1 MFYGLNRFIKKILPK
16 GLFYRALLIVAVP
29 VILLQLI
36 ITFVFFDSLWIK
48 TNKGMTRALVNEIT
62 TFIEVYNDEIYD
74 KEVIYD
80 LSDAVEI
87 VKKISTVKF
96 DETVDLAINL
106 NVDPRHAEENIR
118 ISTSLPNGTGK
129 KVVLLVLAQGPKVQE
144 ALDAGA
150 DYCGNKD
157 YLDKIKGGWVDV
169 DKIIATPDM
178 MAELGKLGKILGPKG
193 LMPNPKSG
201 TVTMD
206 VAKAVADQK
215 AGMVELRVEKTGIVH
230 TVCGKVSF
238 DSSALIENISVIY
251 NSLLKSRPPSVKG
264 QYFVKMSM
272 SSTMG
277 PGVKININSIG

>member
-1 MFYGLNRFIKKILPK
+1 VAKIKQKS
-16 GLFYRALLIVAVP
+16 
-29 VILLQLI
+29 
-36 ITFVFFDSLWIK
+36 FD
-48 TNKGMTRALVNEIT
+48 E
-62 TFIEVYNDEIYD
+62 FYD

-157 YLDKIKGGWVDV
+157 YLDKIKAGWVDV

-238 DSSALIENISVIY
+238 DNSALIENISVIY

>member
-1 MFYGLNRFIKKILPK
+1 MAKIKQKS
-16 GLFYRALLIVAVP
+16 
-29 VILLQLI
+29 
-36 ITFVFFDSLWIK
+36 FDK
-48 TNKGMTRALVNEIT
+48 
-62 TFIEVYNDEIYD
+62 FYD
-74 KEVIYD
+74 KEVNYD
-80 LSDAVEI
+80 LAEAVEL
-87 VKKISTVKF
+87 VKKMSSVKF
-96 DETVDLAINL
+96 DETVELAINL

-157 YLDKIKGGWVDV
+157 YLDKIKAGWVDV

-206 VAKAVADQK
+206 VAKAVSDQK
-215 AGMVELRVEKTGIVH
+215 AGMVELRVEKTGIIH
-230 TVCGKVSF
+230 TVCGKISF
-238 DSSALIENISVIY
+238 DSSALIENIVVIY
-251 NSLLKSRPPSVKG
+251 NSLLKSRPPTVKG

-277 PGVKININSIG
+277 PGVKININSIR

>member
-1 MFYGLNRFIKKILPK
+1 MAKIKQKS
-16 GLFYRALLIVAVP
+16 
-29 VILLQLI
+29 
-36 ITFVFFDSLWIK
+36 FD
-48 TNKGMTRALVNEIT
+48 E
-62 TFIEVYNDEIYD
+62 FYD

-129 KVVLLVLAQGPKVQE
+129 KVVLLVLAQGSKVQE

>member
-1 MFYGLNRFIKKILPK
+1 MAKVK
-16 GLFYRALLIVAVP
+16 
-29 VILLQLI
+29 
-36 ITFVFFDSLWIK
+36 SLDI
-48 TNKGMTRALVNEIT
+48 G
-62 TFIEVYNDEIYD
+62 YD
-74 KEVIYD
+74 KEAFYD
-80 LSDAVEI
+80 LNEAVDI
-87 VKKISTVKF
+87 IKKVSSVKF
-96 DETVDLAINL
+96 DESVDLAIKL

-129 KVVLLVLAQGPKVQE
+129 KVVLLVLAQGDKVKE

-157 YLDKIKGGWVDV
+157 YLDKIKAGWVDV

-206 VAKAVADQK
+206 VAKAVSDQK

-238 DSSALIENISVIY
+238 NSSDLIENISKIY
-251 NSLLKSRPPSVKG
+251 NSLIKSRPPSVKG
-264 QYFVKMSM
+264 QFLEKMSI

-277 PGVKININSIG
+277 PGVKINVNSIG